1 MVSLP
6 GKFLATNED
15 ISDDQ
20 DIIQEDS
27 ASQGVVSSVLGLPS
41 LFSVYTCH
49 SFEYYIVPIFSKKTD
64 LAHFFPFF
72 ELLMK
77 SIMEPY
83 CFPMFLMYIDSICT
97 PTCILTYYPAQMLS
111 I

>member
-27 ASQGVVSSVLGLPS
+27 ASQGVVSSVLGFL
-41 LFSVYTCH
+41 
-49 SFEYYIVPIFSKKTD
+49 
-64 LAHFFPFF
+64 PFF
-72 ELLMK
+72 
-77 SIMEPY
+77 
-83 CFPMFLMYIDSICT
+83 
-97 PTCILTYYPAQMLS
+97 LS
-111 I
+111 IHVTHLSTI